1 MLLHQSSRSGTAPG
15 VESLRLNLLLIYNA
29 VTRLSRATAAEQAPR
44 QRPAPVRGH
53 HPKGDGAV
61 VPVDVPLYDRSSYQI
76 SNLRGGGGMTEDEDR
91 GAGREMVL
99 VGGLLVVF
107 VVAIGALIY
116 LAVS

>member
-1 MLLHQSSRSGTAPG
+1 
-15 VESLRLNLLLIYNA
+15 
-29 VTRLSRATAAEQAPR
+29 
-44 QRPAPVRGH
+44 
-53 HPKGDGAV
+53 
-61 VPVDVPLYDRSSYQI
+61 
-76 SNLRGGGGMTEDEDR
+76 MTEDEDR